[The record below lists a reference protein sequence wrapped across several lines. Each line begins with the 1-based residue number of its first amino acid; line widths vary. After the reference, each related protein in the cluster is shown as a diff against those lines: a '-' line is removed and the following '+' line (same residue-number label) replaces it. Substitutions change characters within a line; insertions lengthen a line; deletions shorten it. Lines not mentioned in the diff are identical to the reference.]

1 MKAFIDSTADAV
13 GIDGDDLKHLPVRFS
28 ECLILPAARRN
39 VGFQGPYSEEK
50 NFEPIVFAQYASL
63 EYPPLKS

>member
-28 ECLILPAARRN
+28 ECLILPRPGEMSASKDRTLRKE
-39 VGFQGPYSEEK
+39 FRTDC
-50 NFEPIVFAQYASL
+50 FAQYASL